1 MPRLLI
7 IAGIVLGCRI
17 PALGQSAPPPLAG
30 PEVRVRQ
37 PDRPTLVRWN
47 YAGRLELLGIPP
59 EEAAIDLL
67 ELDEATRER
76 VSAILSERAALLD
89 RVVIESIDLF
99 QQLEAAD
106 ANDDGQ
112 SRAALLAELAG
123 RLRPLLSRGTLFD
136 ELYEALPRDQAVR
149 LAHMVDEYRRA
160 AIEDARRQAM
170 LEHRPFHAFQAQVEM
185 RSKGFLQEI
194 ERSFERTTRAGER
207 EFEQLLA
214 RLDLSPKG
222 EQTVRTLAARF
233 AEQTKLKPTKAQTLL
248 FLLQVLR
255 ELEPAD
261 RAKAVR
267 TVMEIRREQ
276 KALERQMKDQHSEQE
291 PMQPMEDG

>member
-1 MPRLLI
+1 MSRLLVV
-7 IAGIVLGCRI
+7 AGIVLGCRI
-17 PALGQSAPPPLAG
+17 PALGQSAPPALAG

-47 YAGRLELLGIPP
+47 YAGRLELLDTPP

-67 ELDEATRER
+67 ELDEATKKS
-76 VSAILSERAALLD
+76 VSAIFSERAALLD
-89 RVVIESIDLF
+89 RVVIESVELF

-106 ANDDGQ
+106 ADGDGQ
-112 SRAALLAELAG
+112 RRAALLAELAG
-123 RLRPLLSRGTLFD
+123 RLRPLFARGTLFD
-136 ELYEALPRDQAVR
+136 ELYEALPRDQKVR
-149 LAHMVDEYRRA
+149 FALLVDEYRRA
-160 AIEDARRQAM
+160 AIEDARRQAL
-170 LEHRPFHAFQAQVEM
+170 LEHRPFHALQAQVEM
-185 RSKGFLQEI
+185 RTKGFLREI

-207 EFEQLLA
+207 EFEDLLA
-214 RLDLSPKG
+214 RLDLSPGG

-248 FLLQVLR
+248 FLLHVLQ

-267 TVMEIRREQ
+267 TLMEIRREQ
-276 KALERQMKDQHSEQE
+276 RALERRMRKQHPGQE
-291 PMQPMEDG
+291 SQQPMQGG